1 MRVGLVGAGVMGTVH
16 AAGWQAA
23 GAELAA
29 VFSRDQERAQ
39 ALAGQYGARVAGS
52 YGDLLR
58 EVDVVDLCVPT
69 HLHHSMALEAFAQGR
84 HVVCEKPIAL
94 TEAEGREMIAAAQ
107 RAGVR
112 FFVAMVLRFFPQY
125 RLTRDLVAQG
135 RIGEVGVIR
144 LKRVSYTPQKAGDN
158 WYLDHARSGGMMVDL
173 MVHDFDFACWLAG
186 DVTRV
191 YAKAAGDRYALATLR
206 FVSGAMALIEG
217 GWANPPGVFR
227 TAIDVAGTAGAI
239 EWSSDATATIRTYLR
254 QPEGAAG
261 EVGLPLSPLAED
273 PYTAQLKHAYEAI
286 RTGAPFDV
294 SPEDALRA
302 LRVALAAKESARTGR
317 SVSLEGD

>member
-1 MRVGLVGAGVMGTVH
+1 
-16 AAGWQAA
+16 
-23 GAELAA
+23 
-29 VFSRDQERAQ
+29 
-39 ALAGQYGARVAGS
+39 
-52 YGDLLR
+52 
-58 EVDVVDLCVPT
+58 
-69 HLHHSMALEAFAQGR
+69 
-84 HVVCEKPIAL
+84 
-94 TEAEGREMIAAAQ
+94 MIAAAQ

-206 FVSGAMALIEG
+206 FASGAMALIEG

>member
-16 AAGWQAA
+16 GRGGQAA

-39 ALAGQYGARVAGS
+39 GLAGQYGARVAGS

-206 FVSGAMALIEG
+206 FASGAMALIEG

-286 RTGAPFDV
+286 RTGAPCV
-294 SPEDALRA
+294 GSPEDALRA